1 MRDEWVRT
9 LRTAVQVLVASA
21 AVVPVLVPALGLSA
35 SIGLGAALVGAA
47 AVVTRLM
54 AIPVISN
61 WVNKLLKAE

>member
-47 AVVTRLM
+47 AVVTRVM
-54 AIPVISN
+54 AIPAISD
-61 WVNKLLKAE
+61 WVNKLLRAE